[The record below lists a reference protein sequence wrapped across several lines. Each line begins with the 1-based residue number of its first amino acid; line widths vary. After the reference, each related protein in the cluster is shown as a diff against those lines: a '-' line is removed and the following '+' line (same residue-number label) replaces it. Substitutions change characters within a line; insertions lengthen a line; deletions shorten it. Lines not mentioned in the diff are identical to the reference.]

1 MSVFARG
8 GLGLSLLLF
17 ASLAQARPSSSQP
30 LHTEMSPELM
40 APVPMSPLST
50 FHYYGGKVIPHAEVV
65 IVLWGSNVSST
76 VTSSMPSFFQTITG
90 SAYLD
95 WLGEYD
101 TTGVSAYDGK
111 GNSNQHVYR
120 GSYKSSV
127 AITPTSSSSAVHDS
141 TIQSELAAKINS
153 NVLPAPTID
162 SEGGVDTLYFVFF
175 PAGTTIYDDQG
186 GVSCSNFCG
195 YHGTFSMTVNNQTA
209 SVPYAVIPDMSTC
222 SCGGSTTLAEYTITS
237 SHELA
242 EAITD
247 AEIGVAYGVGRPIAF
262 YDDNSG
268 EIGDICENTQSFTDT
283 IGGYTVQKNWSQRLG
298 KCIAQDSSLPLCGS
312 QRPCRACATS
322 DCTTATSPICDS
334 QDGACRAC
342 KSDSECNGKHCDTTG
357 ACVDPPQQPPPSND
371 AGTSP
376 PPKSDGGSGTKPSAD
391 GGSSS
396 PAPEGDAGDGDTSG
410 GDWSKQGGCSQ
421 SPERSTPPPW
431 ALFALGFAFALA
443 RRRRR

>member
-1 MSVFARG
+1 MSVIRNG
-8 GLGLSLLLF
+8 GLGLSLFLF
-17 ASLAQARPSSSQP
+17 ASLAQARPSTSQS
-30 LHTEMSPELM
+30 LHTEMSVAE
-40 APVPMSPLST
+40 VPMSPLST
-50 FHYYGGKVIPHAEVV
+50 FHYFGGKVIPHAEVV
-65 IVLWGSNVSST
+65 IVLWGSTVSST
-76 VTSSMPSFFQTITG
+76 VTSNMPSFFQTITQ

-101 TTGVSAYDGK
+101 TAGVSAYDGN

-120 GSYKSSV
+120 GTYKSSV
-127 AITPTSSSSAVHDS
+127 AITPTSSSTSVQDS
-141 TIQSELAAKINS
+141 TIQSELAAKIS
-153 NVLPAPTID
+153 SSVLPTPKID
-162 SEGGVDTLYFVFF
+162 SEGGVDTVYFVFF
-175 PAGTTIYDDQG
+175 PSGTTIYDGEG

-222 SCGGSTTLAEYTITS
+222 SCGSTALTGYTITS

-247 AEIGVAYGVGRPIAF
+247 AEVGVAYGVGRPIAF
-262 YDDNSG
+262 YDSSYG
-268 EIGDICENTQSFTDT
+268 EIGDICENTQGFTDT

-298 KCIAQDSSLPLCGS
+298 KCIAQDSTLPLCGS
-312 QRPCRACATS
+312 QRPCRACAAP

-342 KSDSECNGKHCDTTG
+342 QSDAECNGKHCDTSG
-357 ACVDPPQQPPPSND
+357 ACVDPPNPPPPSND
-371 AGTSP
+371 AGTTT
-376 PPKSDGGSGTKPSAD
+376 PKTDAGGSGTKPSPD

-396 PAPEGDAGDGDTSG
+396 QTGDAGDGDTSG
-410 GDWSKQGGCSQ
+410 DWNKQGGCSQ
-421 SPERSTPPPW
+421 SPERSAPPW
-431 ALFALGFAFALA
+431 GLLAPLAFAFA